1 MKIHFKKDKEENN
14 TGWNRVAVPVVAIFI
29 FTFLVILQ
37 RRGVVLDD
45 NRGEV
50 NGDYSF
56 TEDVKTTAECLLIV
70 DKEDVNTLEITPEME
85 IVLKQMKIP
94 YDKKDVT
101 EVDWDTD
108 LYNYRNVVISFSDW
122 DKMEGGAETLSRW
135 ILTGGHLMCDTTPYV
150 GTVFKA
156 LFPRFGIESCAGYT
170 KIKGITLL
178 DERMIGSYVKKNFK
192 FSLDGEEEGLDIS
205 LGIQLSKDCDRVV
218 ASEDG
223 SVPLLWGYKSGSG
236 KTVIMNYTMTDK
248 FQRGFYCLA
257 YSMLDDVCIY
267 PVINASSYYIDDF
280 PSPVPSGDSTYIM
293 RDYGVDIATFYA
305 NYWLPQVIKW
315 EKEYGIVHTGFI
327 IEDYNDNVNAP
338 FKRNYAT
345 ARFLMF
351 GNMLLNNGGELGL
364 HGYNHQPLCI
374 KGIDDDMQFGTYKL
388 WPDSKSIVEAITE
401 LKDFSDQLFPNE
413 TFRVYVPP
421 SNIIS
426 EEGKKALLNADKD
439 ITIISSIYL
448 PDADV
453 NSCTQEFGIDEE
465 NNVIETPRIV
475 SGCDM
480 DEYMY
485 YTAFSELN
493 FHYVQSHFLHPDDV
507 LDPDRGAEAGWA
519 KNVEWFNEYLDF
531 LKVSVPDIRQCTG
544 SEMGDATLKYT
555 KLSVERI
562 YKNDCLEVNLGGYA
576 GDASFLL
583 RLTDKEIVNVA
594 GGTAYKQAEGCYLIN
609 ATSDHLKIEFK

>member
-1 MKIHFKKDKEENN
+1 MKIHFKKENDENN
-14 TGWNRVAVPVVAIFI
+14 TGWNRVVVPIVAIFI

-45 NRGEV
+45 NRDELP
-50 NGDYSF
+50 GDYSF
-56 TEDVKTTAECLLIV
+56 TAQVSTTAECLLIV
-70 DKEDVNTLEITPEME
+70 DKEDVNTAEITPEME
-85 IVLKQMKIP
+85 IVLQQMKIT
-94 YDKKDVT
+94 YDKKDVA
-101 EVDWDTD
+101 EVDWATD
-108 LYNYRNVVISFSDW
+108 LFNYRNVVISFSDW
-122 DKMEGGAETLSRW
+122 DKMEDGAEIISRW

-156 LFPRFGIESCAGYT
+156 LFPRLGIESCSGYT
-170 KIKGITLL
+170 KIKGISLL
-178 DERMIGSYVKKNFK
+178 DERMIGSYVKKGFK
-192 FSLDGEEEGLDIS
+192 FSLDGEEGGLDIS
-205 LGIQLSKDCDRVV
+205 LGIQLSKECDEVV

-223 SVPLLWGYKSGSG
+223 SVPLIWGHRDGSG
-236 KTVIMNYTMTDK
+236 KVVIMNYTMTDK

-280 PSPVPSGDSTYIM
+280 PSPVPSGDSSYIM
-293 RDYGVDIATFYA
+293 RDYGVDIATFYS
-305 NYWLPQVIKW
+305 NYWLPQIIKW
-315 EKEYGIVHTGFI
+315 ENEYGIVHTGFI

-338 FKRNYAT
+338 FQRNNAT
-345 ARFLMF
+345 ARFSMF

-388 WPDSKSIVEAITE
+388 WPDSKSIVDAITE
-401 LKDFSDQLFPNE
+401 LKEFSEQLFPNE
-413 TFRVYVPP
+413 KFRVYVPP
-421 SNIIS
+421 SNIMS
-426 EEGKKALLNADKD
+426 ESGKKALLNADKD
-439 ITIISSIYL
+439 ISIISSIYL

-453 NSCTQEFGIDEE
+453 NSCTQEFGIDIE

-507 LDPDRGAEAGWA
+507 LDPDRGAEVGWA
-519 KNVEWFNEYLDF
+519 KNVEWFNEYLEF

-562 YKNDCLEVNLGGYA
+562 YKDNCLEVNLGGFA
-576 GDASFLL
+576 GEASFLL
-583 RLTDKEIVNVA
+583 RLTDKEIVNVT
-594 GGTAYKQAEGCYLIN
+594 GGTAHKQAEGCYLIN
-609 ATSDHLKIEFK
+609 ATSDHLKIEYK

>member
-1 MKIHFKKDKEENN
+1 MKIHFKKENDENN
-14 TGWNRVAVPVVAIFI
+14 TGWNRVVVPIVAIFI

-45 NRGEV
+45 NRDDLP
-50 NGDYSF
+50 GDYSF
-56 TEDVKTTAECLLIV
+56 TAQVSTTAECLLIV
-70 DKEDVNTLEITPEME
+70 DKEDVNTAEITPEME
-85 IVLKQMKIP
+85 IVLQQMKIT
-94 YDKKDVT
+94 YDKKDVA
-101 EVDWDTD
+101 EVDWATD
-108 LYNYRNVVISFSDW
+108 LFNYRNVVISFSDW
-122 DKMEGGAETLSRW
+122 DKMEDGAEIISRW

-156 LFPRFGIESCAGYT
+156 LFPRLGIESCSGYT
-170 KIKGITLL
+170 KIKGISLL
-178 DERMIGSYVKKNFK
+178 DERMIGSYVKKGFK
-192 FSLDGEEEGLDIS
+192 FSLDGEEGGLDIS
-205 LGIQLSKDCDRVV
+205 LGIQLSKECDEVV

-223 SVPLLWGYKSGSG
+223 SVPLIWGHRDGSG
-236 KTVIMNYTMTDK
+236 KVVIMNYTMTDK

-280 PSPVPSGDSTYIM
+280 PSPVPSGDSSYIM
-293 RDYGVDIATFYA
+293 RDYGVDIATFYS
-305 NYWLPQVIKW
+305 NYWLPQIIKW
-315 EKEYGIVHTGFI
+315 ENEYGIVHTGFI

-338 FKRNYAT
+338 FQRNNAT
-345 ARFLMF
+345 ARFSMF

-388 WPDSKSIVEAITE
+388 WPDSKSIVDAITE
-401 LKDFSDQLFPNE
+401 LKEFSEQLFPNE
-413 TFRVYVPP
+413 KFRVYVPP
-421 SNIIS
+421 SNIMS
-426 EEGKKALLNADKD
+426 ESGKKALLNADKD
-439 ITIISSIYL
+439 ISIISSIYL

-453 NSCTQEFGIDEE
+453 NSCTQEFGIDIE

-507 LDPDRGAEAGWA
+507 LDPDRGAEVGWA
-519 KNVEWFNEYLDF
+519 KNVEWFNEYLEF

-562 YKNDCLEVNLGGYA
+562 YKDNCLEVNLGGFA
-576 GDASFLL
+576 GEASFLL
-583 RLTDKEIVNVA
+583 VPSALSTSNSYR
-594 GGTAYKQAEGCYLIN
+594 GTSPETL
-609 ATSDHLKIEFK
+609 

>member
-122 DKMEGGAETLSRW
+122 DKMEGGAEILSRW

-156 LFPRFGIESCAGYT
+156 LFPRLGIENCTGYT

-192 FSLDGEEEGLDIS
+192 FSLDGEEDGLDIS
-205 LGIQLSKDCDRVV
+205 LGIQLSKGCDRVV

-280 PSPVPSGDSTYIM
+280 PSPVPSGDSSYIM

-315 EKEYGIVHTGFI
+315 ENEYGIVHTGFI

-338 FKRNYAT
+338 FKRNNAT

-374 KGIDDDMQFGTYKL
+374 KGIDDDMRFGTYKL

-401 LKDFSDQLFPNE
+401 LKDFSEQLFPNE

-421 SNIIS
+421 SNIMS

-453 NSCTQEFGIDEE
+453 NSCTQEFGIDEK

-562 YKNDCLEVNLGGYA
+562 YKDGCLEVNLGGYA